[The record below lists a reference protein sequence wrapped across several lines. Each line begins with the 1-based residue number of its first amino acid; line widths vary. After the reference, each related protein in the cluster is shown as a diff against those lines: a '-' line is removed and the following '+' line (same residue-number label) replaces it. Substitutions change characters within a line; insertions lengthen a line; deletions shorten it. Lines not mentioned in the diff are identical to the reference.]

1 MSYAGI
7 AASALTRQPPVIRL
21 SLIVLPRTDVRERTA
36 PPNAPLPVL
45 PLETCSPFT
54 NRDSRRFGV
63 KIPLLRKSARPEL
76 CATHQGPLVD
86 GENRP
91 RRTRRLAN
99 DVATRLSPRRR
110 RRRPIPR
117 SGHPNEW
124 RRSSDRVSGKPW
136 HIPHEPCRRGQSHR
150 LDHPRKGGK
159 PATPGGDKTKHAYPP
174 PFHPHA
180 RSASCNARHR
190 IADNGRGRRCAQ
202 PYQGPEPLRRHVGA
216 PAHPRPRRHRRRHH
230 DHRGRVVEIT

>member
-36 PPNAPLPVL
+36 PPNAPLPVP
-45 PLETCSPFT
+45 PLKRAPPSRTATVAASESRYPFCAKAQGQ
-54 NRDSRRFGV
+54 SV
-63 KIPLLRKSARPEL
+63 ARH
-76 CATHQGPLVD
+76 TRGPLVD

-91 RRTRRLAN
+91 RPTRRLSN
-99 DVATRLSPRRR
+99 DVATRLSARRR

-180 RSASCNARHR
+180 HSASCNARHWN
-190 IADNGRGRRCAQ
+190 ADNGRGRRCAQ

-216 PAHPRPRRHRRRHH
+216 PTHPRPRRHRRRHH